1 MSKTDQEMERIQ
13 EQMYI
18 QHHER
23 LNGLLARRLQ
33 TRTREQNLR
42 GLFSITALAVADNT
56 ARNGVELQ
64 GI

>member
-42 GLFSITALAVADNT
+42 GLFSITALALPVQA
-56 ARNGVELQ
+56 VHEYKQLQ
-64 GI
+64 K